1 MAMFHGLMIF
11 SAFFL
16 DKVHLISM
24 VPRAS
29 GPYGLKPQS
38 GVCRELIWFIS
49 PITVV
54 SMGFITIVYI
64 EKVFFNQLNQQ
75 WGAAPAA
82 PINNTSNPNG
92 CFTGPPVIFV
102 LRRSNVRGYTYSAPP
117 VRSMAM
123 YNDASAGWRIDRTSF
138 VSWKKCGLTSY
149 RTSYLNN

>member
-82 PINNTSNPNG
+82 PINNIKSKRLFHRSTSHLCVAQEQRPRLYLLS
-92 CFTGPPVIFV
+92 P
-102 LRRSNVRGYTYSAPP
+102 
-117 VRSMAM
+117 
-123 YNDASAGWRIDRTSF
+123 AGAEHGH
-138 VSWKKCGLTSY
+138 VQ
-149 RTSYLNN
+149 